1 MKRRIPVAISLVLL
15 LLAAT
20 IGAIAVSSL
29 AVPGVTDEQ
38 VVQSTYEGFVPRAIT
53 VPVGSTITWVNDRAE
68 PVSIHSGFAHVQ
80 ILFPIFGDAGKPW
93 DGPRHEGE
101 PTLLNW
107 GATIEP
113 GESWSRVFTTADV
126 GTNPYRFGTL
136 CTGTEPEHPGYIFVV
151 EDPSSTPT
159 PTPTATSTPTATPTP
174 TPTPTPI
181 PVYTYTVVN
190 EYPHDSNAFTQGL
203 VFETGV
209 LFEGTGLYGRS
220 SLRRVELDT
229 GVVVQILDLPSEY
242 FGEGITVYGD
252 EIVQL
257 TWQSHVGFVYDKETF
272 AQLSEFYYPSQGW
285 GITHDGE
292 YLIMSDG
299 TATLHLLDPQTFKEI
314 STVQVCDDAG
324 PVTRLNEL
332 EYIQGKVYANVW
344 YSDYVAMISPQTGQ
358 VVGWI
363 DLAGL
368 LSPEEAAGADVLNGI
383 AYDAENDRLFVTGK
397 LWPKLFEIELR
408 SN

>member
-1 MKRRIPVAISLVLL
+1 M
-15 LLAAT
+15 
-20 IGAIAVSSL
+20 
-29 AVPGVTDEQ
+29 
-38 VVQSTYEGFVPRAIT
+38 
-53 VPVGSTITWVNDRAE
+53 
-68 PVSIHSGFAHVQ
+68 
-80 ILFPIFGDAGKPW
+80 
-93 DGPRHEGE
+93 
-101 PTLLNW
+101 
-107 GATIEP
+107 
-113 GESWSRVFTTADV
+113 
-126 GTNPYRFGTL
+126 
-136 CTGTEPEHPGYIFVV
+136 
-151 EDPSSTPT
+151 
-159 PTPTATSTPTATPTP
+159 
-174 TPTPTPI
+174 
-181 PVYTYTVVN
+181 
-190 EYPHDSNAFTQGL
+190 
-203 VFETGV
+203 
-209 LFEGTGLYGRS
+209 
-220 SLRRVELDT
+220 RRVELET
-229 GVVVQILDLPSEY
+229 GAVVQILDLPSEY

-257 TWQSHVGFVYDKETF
+257 TWLSHVGFVYDKETF
-272 AQLSEFYYPSQGW
+272 AQLSEFHYPSQGW

-299 TATLHLLDPQTFKEI
+299 TATLHLLDPQTFEEI
-314 STVQVCDDAG
+314 STVQVYDDAG

-408 SN
+408 LN